1 MTLTRKNSKEGVG
14 VGRGGGGGW
23 DVGVGVGRGGGGVGR
38 GGGGGGT
45 WGWGGGTWGW
55 GGGGQPDLRCL
66 TSRPG
71 GSLFLSLT
79 TMRYPL
85 PCSIRYRVNGVGD
98 VHTFFL
104 LHAVA

>member
-1 MTLTRKNSKEGVG
+1 MTSTRKNSREGVG
-14 VGRGGGGGW
+14 VRGGGW
-23 DVGVGVGRGGGGVGR
+23 R
-38 GGGGGGT
+38 
-45 WGWGGGTWGW
+45 
-55 GGGGQPDLRCL
+55 GGGGQPDSRCL

-71 GSLFLSLT
+71 GSLSLSLT
-79 TMRYPL
+79 TMQYLL